1 METTDRGPTSS
12 EAAERKGKDSG
23 GGQRSGGGDG
33 AGGEGGKP
41 IFLQLGMIE
50 CDESFKVRQGLDEAV
65 VQDYAD
71 RYRENPA
78 AHELPPV
85 TVWKQPGC
93 AYTYPLLDGWH
104 RVEAARRAGLDR
116 LLAVVKDLPPA
127 EALRFALGA
136 NARHGH
142 RMTQEDI
149 RRAIKMALADPEL
162 GQLSDRNLATL
173 LGTTHPTVAKHRAAS
188 AAPADREP
196 ADPAP
201 GTPPADAV
209 AEASAEAEDD
219 HPATPAPQTESTG
232 PQGVVVLFDDGCGV
246 SVWYS
251 IGATDLQD
259 SRVVA
264 MNLPQ
269 ASYGGVRTLGQKPP
283 ADETGGPGPDER
295 RAA

>member
-1 METTDRGPTSS
+1 MVIP
-12 EAAERKGKDSG
+12 
-23 GGQRSGGGDG
+23 
-33 AGGEGGKP
+33 
-41 IFLQLGMIE
+41 LVLIE
-50 CDESFKVRQGLDEAV
+50 CDERFRVRQGLDEAV

-71 RYRENPA
+71 RYQENPA

-85 TVWKQPGC
+85 TVWKQPGDR
-93 AYTYPLLDGWH
+93 YPLLDGWH

-116 LLAVVKDLPPA
+116 LLAVVRDFSAA

-149 RRAIKMALADPEL
+149 RRAIRMALADPEL
-162 GQLSDRNLATL
+162 GQLSDRSLAKL
-173 LGTTHPTVAKHRAAS
+173 LGTTHPTVARYRAAP
-188 AAPADREP
+188 AAPADGEP
-196 ADPAP
+196 ATPAP
-201 GTPPADAV
+201 ETPPADAV
-209 AEASAEAEDD
+209 VEASAEAEDD
-219 HPATPAPQTESTG
+219 RPAAPAPQTESTG
-232 PQGVVVLFDDGCGV
+232 PQGVVVLFDDSCGV
-246 SVWYS
+246 AVWYS
-251 IGATDLQD
+251 IGDTDLQD

-269 ASYGGVRTLGQKPP
+269 GSYGGSRTLGQKPP